1 MPRDLWTREST
12 ATVVPQTPAAVVAA
26 VAAAARVVLA
36 LPTLIQANL
45 REVEV
50 AVTRMARSAV
60 TTATTKAALL
70 ERRL

>member
-12 ATVVPQTPAAVVAA
+12 ATVVPQTPAAVAA